1 MRFAGTDRFATPRA
15 RRGSTPI
22 PWGRARRS
30 ARWRAAALGIL
41 LLTCL
46 APAPGSA
53 QVGRAAIGL
62 AGGLFGGVHVVTGI
76 FVFKSRVFGWNMHTP
91 EDILTIRPETVP
103 IVVMPVVGAFVGY
116 QSSRRLAGAATW
128 GSIGLAGGAL
138 LGAGTGHLLWGT
150 SEGRWAAGTIGSAA
164 GLAIGSALGA
174 LLTSG
179 GGSDDEE
186 QRPAPYL
193 TFSIPV
199 GRLP

>member
-1 MRFAGTDRFATPRA
+1 MRFAGTDRFATPSA
-15 RRGSTPI
+15 RRGSTPVAG
-22 PWGRARRS
+22 GRARRS
-30 ARWRAAALGIL
+30 ARCRAAALGVL
-41 LLTCL
+41 LLSGLVPSPC
-46 APAPGSA
+46 SA

-62 AGGLFGGVHVVTGI
+62 AGGLLGGVHVTTGI

-91 EDILTIRPETVP
+91 EDILTLRPETAP
-103 IVVMPVVGAFVGY
+103 IVVMPVIGAFVGY
-116 QSSRRLAGAATW
+116 RSSKRLAGAATW

-138 LGAGTGHLLWGT
+138 VGAGAGHLLWGT

-179 GGSDDEE
+179 GASDEDDR
-186 QRPAPYL
+186 RPAPYL

-199 GRLP
+199 R